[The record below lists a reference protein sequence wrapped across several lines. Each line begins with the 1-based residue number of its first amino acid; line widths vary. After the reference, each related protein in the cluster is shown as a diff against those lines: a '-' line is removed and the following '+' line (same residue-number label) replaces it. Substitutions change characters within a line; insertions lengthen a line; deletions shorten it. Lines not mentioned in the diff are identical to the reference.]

1 MINSV
6 TLVGRVTK
14 DLELKYSQSGVAV
27 CKFNLAV
34 NRNFK
39 GKDGEQQADFP
50 MILTFR
56 KTAENAAN
64 YLRKGSLVG
73 VTGRIQTGSYDDKD
87 GRRVFTTEIIADSV
101 QFLEP
106 KSSNTNNAPSGQSNG
121 GQQSGY
127 TNTPNQSYNAQN
139 QRNMA
144 NNGMSGQGYD
154 DPFATNAGPLEIDDS
169 DLPF

>member
-14 DLELKYSQSGVAV
+14 DLDLKYSQSGVAV

-39 GKDGEQQADFP
+39 SKDGEQQADFP

-73 VTGRIQTGSYDDKD
+73 VTGRIQTGSYDNKD
-87 GRRVFTTEIIADSV
+87 GQRVFTTEIVADSV

-106 KSSNTNNAPSGQSNG
+106 KPSNTQNTQNNASTGYGQASN
-121 GQQSGY
+121 
-127 TNTPNQSYNAQN
+127 TNTPNYNSNAN
-139 QRNMA
+139 TGRNLS
-144 NNGMSGQGYD
+144 NGGVSGQGYG
-154 DPFATNAGPLEIDDS
+154 DPFVND
-169 DLPF
+169 

>member
-1 MINSV
+1 MINNI

-27 CKFNLAV
+27 CRFNLAV
-34 NRNFK
+34 NRTFK
-39 GKDGEQQADFP
+39 DSSGEQQADFP
-50 MILTFR
+50 TILAFR

-73 VTGRIQTGSYDDKD
+73 VTGRIQTGSYDGQD
-87 GRRVFTTEIIADSV
+87 GKRVFTTEVVADSV

-106 KSSNTNNAPSGQSNG
+106 RNSNAENTSSNQSNG
-121 GQQSGY
+121 GQAPRD
-127 TNTPNQSYNAQN
+127 TNTPNYQPDAQN
-139 QRNMA
+139 REETTSQ
-144 NNGMSGQGYD
+144 
-154 DPFATNAGPLEIDDS
+154 DPFSTGGGPIEVSDD

>member
-39 GKDGEQQADFP
+39 SKDGEQQADFP

-73 VTGRIQTGSYDDKD
+73 ITGRIQTGSYDNKE
-87 GRRVFTTEIIADSV
+87 GQRIFTTEILADSV

-106 KSSNTNNAPSGQSNG
+106 KSSNQQNAQNNASTGYGQQSNINTPNYNSNG
-121 GQQSGY
+121 GNQ
-127 TNTPNQSYNAQN
+127 PNLS
-139 QRNMA
+139 
-144 NNGMSGQGYD
+144 NGDLFGGQG
-154 DPFATNAGPLEIDDS
+154 GPVNVSGD

>member
-14 DLELKYSQSGVAV
+14 DLELKYSPSGVAV

-39 GKDGEQQADFP
+39 SKDGEQQADFP

-64 YLRKGSLVG
+64 FLRKGSLVG
-73 VTGRIQTGSYDDKD
+73 VTGRIQTGSYENKE
-87 GRRVFTTEIIADSV
+87 GQRVFTTEIMADSV

-106 KSSNTNNAPSGQSNG
+106 RNSNSNNVSSNQSNG
-121 GQQSGY
+121 AQTSGRE
-127 TNTPNQSYNAQN
+127 NTPNQTKNAQN
-139 QRNMA
+139 RQETTPEPTY
-144 NNGMSGQGYD
+144 GQS
-154 DPFATNAGPLEIDDS
+154 DPFSLGGGSVDASD

>member
-14 DLELKYSQSGVAV
+14 DLELKYSQGGVAV

-39 GKDGEQQADFP
+39 SKDGQQEADFP

-64 YLRKGSLVG
+64 FLRKGSLVG
-73 VTGRIQTGSYDDKD
+73 VTGRIQTGSYEDKD
-87 GRRVFTTEIIADSV
+87 GRRVFTTEILADSV

-106 KSSNTNNAPSGQSNG
+106 KSSNTNNAPSNQSNSY
-121 GQQSGY
+121 QQQPN
-127 TNTPNQSYNAQN
+127 TNTPNQQQN
-139 QRNMA
+139 TRNRQETTSGGAYGQA
-144 NNGMSGQGYD
+144 N
-154 DPFATNAGPLEIDDS
+154 DPFSTQGGPVEVSDD

>member
-14 DLELKYSQSGVAV
+14 DLELKYSQGGVAV

-39 GKDGEQQADFP
+39 SKDGEQGADYP
-50 MILTFR
+50 MILTFN

-73 VTGRIQTGSYDDKD
+73 VTGRIQTGSYEDKD
-87 GRRVFTTEIIADSV
+87 GRRVFTTEILADSV

-106 KSSNTNNAPSGQSNG
+106 KSSNTNNAPSNQYNG
-121 GQQSGY
+121 YQQQGN
-127 TNTPNQSYNAQN
+127 TNTPNQQQNAQN
-139 QRNMA
+139 RQETTHNQA
-144 NNGMSGQGYD
+144 HGQVN
-154 DPFATNAGPLEIDDS
+154 DPFSVQGGPITVSDD